1 MLLRRLME
9 LMFDVQKYEQ
19 PPADIIKDLAP
30 GLKFDEN
37 GKLNLLEDI

>member
-1 MLLRRLME
+1 
-9 LMFDVQKYEQ
+9 MFDVQKYEQ

-37 GKLNLLEDI
+37 GKLSEFNEKTFICMLF